1 MFDVNDSA
9 VSNTLSFPG
18 TGARASGSRYT
29 QSNVPSG
36 FAELVF
42 ADDVALALERPAGG
56 GVVVVVVDDIVARRR
71 SSASA
76 RAITAEE

>member
-1 MFDVNDSA
+1 MNDSA

-56 GVVVVVVDDIVARRR
+56 VVVIVVVDDIVARRR